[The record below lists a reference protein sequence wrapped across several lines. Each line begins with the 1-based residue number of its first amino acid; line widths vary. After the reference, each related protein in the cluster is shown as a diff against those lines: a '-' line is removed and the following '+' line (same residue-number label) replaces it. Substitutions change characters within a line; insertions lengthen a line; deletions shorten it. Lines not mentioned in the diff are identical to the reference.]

1 MHFVYPP
8 PAELQ
13 RLGEASLAE
22 FVRSAT
28 APRTLDDAELRTVLD
43 TVLLDGVP
51 LSIALEE
58 AAETFRKRR
67 RAVTRRRAAPAA
79 PLADPRLDMLEQQV
93 RALAAA
99 LANIHV
105 LVEARLGALEDR
117 LKMTEA
123 SVGKATAA
131 AAAAAHAVATHARA
145 DGFAADVATDA
156 ARRAFFADPDAA
168 ADPGCTEPR
177 RLP

>member
-13 RLGEASLAE
+13 RLGEASLAK

-93 RALAAA
+93 RALPPRPPRTPSRRTLAPTGSRRMSRRTRRAARFSPTRTLPPIPAA
-99 LANIHV
+99 L
-105 LVEARLGALEDR
+105 
-117 LKMTEA
+117 
-123 SVGKATAA
+123 S
-131 AAAAAHAVATHARA
+131 RA
-145 DGFAADVATDA
+145 DYRDGRYGLVASC
-156 ARRAFFADPDAA
+156 F
-168 ADPGCTEPR
+168 
-177 RLP
+177 

>member
-67 RAVTRRRAAPAA
+67 RAATRRRRAAPAPA
-79 PLADPRLDMLEQQV
+79 PLADPRVDVLEQQV
-93 RALAAA
+93 RAIAAA
-99 LANIHV
+99 LANVHV

-117 LKMTEA
+117 LAMTEA
-123 SVGKATAA
+123 SVAKATAA

-156 ARRAFFADPDAA
+156 ARRAFFANTA
-168 ADPGCTEPR
+168 ADQDGAEPHR
-177 RLP
+177 